1 MPNNQKTT
9 TLETNNS
16 HPTNACTSHFR
27 LCSFLST
34 TSVSVFSLSMCH
46 PSLNNHSG
54 GFHSRLRKN
63 IRTLGVR
70 GLRHSTVTTAQ
81 SMEGAASSAYNYI
94 HWDFINNKKPSSA
107 QTSSCGQYPS
117 FHKMDS
123 KKTKQQN
130 LCLPAIAQPG
140 RPKLTNRHSLTLK
153 IKMFLFE

>member
-34 TSVSVFSLSMCH
+34 TSVSVFSLSKCH

-54 GFHSRLRKN
+54 GFHSRLRKD
-63 IRTLGVR
+63 IGTLGVR

-94 HWDFINNKKPSSA
+94 HWDFINKKNLPL
-107 QTSSCGQYPS
+107 
-117 FHKMDS
+117 HKHQAAANTFPFIRWTATTT
-123 KKTKQQN
+123 KKQN

-140 RPKLTNRHSLTLK
+140 RPKLTDRHSLTLK